1 MQSIS
6 RPALRLAVGGAVRL
20 PSSAAAHRPRRLLA
34 RRATPVCLAAQRG
47 AVELLLDKVPG
58 EGQVLSAKLSPDVRQ
73 RAERAI
79 KARGGRVTVGDVAST
94 AGLRLD
100 EAEGA
105 LRALAAD
112 SQATLQVA
120 SDGEIVWVFPSGFEA
135 TIASK
140 SWRLRAEPAFKAAKA
155 GLEYLVRVAFGTAL
169 IASVCAVYIAI
180 MAIASGGSDRDD
192 RRRGGGGGYYGGPRV
207 YFDLT
212 DLLWYWDP
220 FYYRNRRQRML
231 EQQQERQGGM
241 NFLEAIFSFVFGDGD
256 PNEDFDR
263 KRWQAIGRYIQSRG
277 GTVVAEELAP
287 FLDLQP
293 SQLAADRGSRVTV
306 DESYVL
312 PVLARFNGRPEV
324 DDAGQIQYVFPD
336 LQQTATAAR
345 RPSPPAPAAMEQR
358 WQLTAATA
366 GQQLGAIG
374 LGAVNLVGVAALT
387 FMLQNPVNQLA
398 LARNGLL
405 GIIGLM
411 PFLQAYAAA
420 FFALPLFRSLR
431 NAGRNADIDR
441 RNSTRQEALR
451 LLANPDPLLR
461 QKLAAAQAA
470 ARQNVI
476 TNRDVIYRSDRPL
489 ASQPTDL
496 EADSFEARL
505 QARERE
511 RQQAAGQRPPP
522 ATAAPQQQQQPP
534 GNRAGEDDS
543 PLWWRQQQ
551 DEQRRRR
558 QQ

>member
-1 MQSIS
+1 MLAVASSQPA
-6 RPALRLAVGGAVRL
+6 RPLRSATTRLPTRRLAARPL
-20 PSSAAAHRPRRLLA
+20 PRA
-34 RRATPVCLAAQRG
+34 RRAAPICLAARRG
-47 AVELLLDKVPG
+47 AVDLLLDKVPG
-58 EGQVLSAKLSPDVRQ
+58 EGAVLSAKLNPDVRQ
-73 RAERAI
+73 RAEQAI

-112 SQATLQVA
+112 SAATLQVA
-120 SDGEIVWVFPSGFEA
+120 SDGEIVWVFPPGFEA
-135 TIASK
+135 TIAGK
-140 SWRLRAEPAFKAAKA
+140 SWRLRAEPVLKAAKA

-180 MAIASGGSDRDD
+180 AAIASGSSDRDD
-192 RRRGGGGGYYGGPRV
+192 RQRGGGGYYSGPRV
-207 YFDLT
+207 FFDLT

-231 EQQQERQGGM
+231 EQQGRQGGM

-256 PNEDFDR
+256 VNEDFDR
-263 KRWQAIGRYIQSRG
+263 KRWEAIGRYIQSRG

-293 SQLAADRGSRVTV
+293 NQLAADRGSRATV
-306 DESYVL
+306 DESYML
-312 PVLARFNGRPEV
+312 PVLARFNGNPEV
-324 DDAGQIQYVFPD
+324 DDAQILYVFPD

-358 WQLTAATA
+358 WQLTAASA
-366 GQQLGAIG
+366 GQQLGVIA
-374 LGAVNLVGVAALT
+374 LGVLNLCGVVALT

-405 GIIGLM
+405 GIVGFM

-420 FFALPLFRSLR
+420 FFALPLFRSVR
-431 NAGRNADIDR
+431 NAARNVDIDR
-441 RNSTRQEALR
+441 RNSARQKALR

-476 TNRDVIYRSDRPL
+476 TNRDVVYRSDRPL
-489 ASQPTDL
+489 DAQPADL
-496 EADSFEARL
+496 EGDSFDARL

-511 RQQAAGQRPPP
+511 RAAGTGLPPAPAAAQPPP
-522 ATAAPQQQQQPP
+522 QQRQQPDS
-534 GNRAGEDDS
+534 RAGADDA

-551 DEQRRRR
+551 DDQRRRR
-558 QQ
+558 RQ